1 MDFVQDSGLCK
12 GCTMARPI
20 DANAAARRIS
30 GHLNGLVRDIAT
42 LTRALQNA
50 AAQAASRGSAAG
62 GRPPKRRRALTA
74 KDRARLKLQGEY
86 LGLMRHL
93 PKRHHARVKTLRA
106 KRGYPPAIKLA
117 RRMMK

>member
-1 MDFVQDSGLCK
+1 MP
-12 GCTMARPI
+12 RPI

-30 GHLNGLVRDIAT
+30 THLRALVRDVDT
-42 LTRALQNA
+42 LTRALST
-50 AAQAASRGSAAG
+50 AAQQAARTSRGMRVAG
-62 GRPPKRRRALTA
+62 PQRRRVLTP

-93 PKRHHARVKTLRA
+93 PKSHHARIKSLRA

-117 RRMMK
+117 RRLMK

>member
-1 MDFVQDSGLCK
+1 
-12 GCTMARPI
+12 MARPI

-50 AAQAASRGSAAG
+50 AAQAAQRGAAAAG
-62 GRPPKRRRALTA
+62 KRAPKQRRALTA
-74 KDRARLKLQGEY
+74 KDHARLKLQGEY

-93 PKRHHARVKTLRA
+93 AKSHHARVKSLRA

-117 RRMMK
+117 RRLMK

>member
-1 MDFVQDSGLCK
+1 MP
-12 GCTMARPI
+12 RPI

-30 GHLNGLVRDIAT
+30 THLRALVHDVDT
-42 LTRALQNA
+42 LTRALTNA
-50 AAQAASRGSAAG
+50 ALQAARNAKGMRAAG
-62 GRPPKRRRALTA
+62 PQRRRALTA

-93 PKRHHARVKTLRA
+93 PKSHHGRVKALRA

-117 RRMMK
+117 RRLMK

>member
-1 MDFVQDSGLCK
+1 MP
-12 GCTMARPI
+12 RPI
-20 DANAAARRIS
+20 DSNAAARRIS
-30 GHLNGLVRDIAT
+30 THLSALVRDIGT

-50 AAQAASRGSAAG
+50 AAAAARSAKGARGSG
-62 GRPPKRRRALTA
+62 PRRRRALTA

-93 PKRHHARVKTLRA
+93 PKAHHKRVKTLRA

-117 RRMMK
+117 RRLMK

>member
-1 MDFVQDSGLCK
+1 
-12 GCTMARPI
+12 MARPI

-50 AAQAASRGSAAG
+50 AALAAKRGASGGAG
-62 GRPPKRRRALTA
+62 GPPRQRRALTA
-74 KDRARLKLQGEY
+74 KDHARLKLQGEY

-93 PKRHHARVKTLRA
+93 AKSHHKRVKSLRA
-106 KRGYPPAIKLA
+106 RRGYPPAIRLA
-117 RRMMK
+117 RRLMK

>member
-1 MDFVQDSGLCK
+1 MP
-12 GCTMARPI
+12 RPI

-30 GHLNGLVRDIAT
+30 THLRALVRDVDT
-42 LTRALQNA
+42 LTRALSNA
-50 AAQAASRGSAAG
+50 AQLAAKGSKGPRAAG
-62 GRPPKRRRALTA
+62 PQRRRVLTA

-93 PKRHHARVKTLRA
+93 PKSAHSRIKALRA

-117 RRMMK
+117 RRLMK

>member
-1 MDFVQDSGLCK
+1 
-12 GCTMARPI
+12 MARPI

-50 AAQAASRGSAAG
+50 ARQAAERGASGPAG
-62 GRPPKRRRALTA
+62 RAPRRRRALTA
-74 KDRARLKLQGEY
+74 KDHARLKLQGEY

-93 PKRHHARVKTLRA
+93 PKSQHKRVKTLRA
-106 KRGYPPAIKLA
+106 RRGYPPAIKLA
-117 RRMMK
+117 RRLMK

>member
-1 MDFVQDSGLCK
+1 MP
-12 GCTMARPI
+12 RPI
-20 DANAAARRIS
+20 DSNAAARRIS
-30 GHLNGLVRDIAT
+30 SNLNALVRDIGT

-50 AAQAASRGSAAG
+50 AQQAAKSTKGTRAAG
-62 GRPPKRRRALTA
+62 PRRRRALTA

-93 PKRHHARVKTLRA
+93 PKSHHKRVKALRA

-117 RRMMK
+117 RRLMK

>member
-1 MDFVQDSGLCK
+1 
-12 GCTMARPI
+12 MARPI

-50 AAQAASRGSAAG
+50 AAQAAKRGSFAAG

-74 KDRARLKLQGEY
+74 KDHSRLKLQGEY

-93 PKRHHARVKTLRA
+93 PKSHHTRVKTLRA
-106 KRGYPPAIKLA
+106 KKGYPPAIKLA
-117 RRMMK
+117 RRLMR